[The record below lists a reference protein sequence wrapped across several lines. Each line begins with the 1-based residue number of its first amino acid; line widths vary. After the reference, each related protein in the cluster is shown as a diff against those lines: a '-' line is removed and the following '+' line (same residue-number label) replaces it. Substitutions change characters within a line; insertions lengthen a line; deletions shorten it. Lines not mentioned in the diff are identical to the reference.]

1 MYDRIL
7 IPLDGSALAE
17 AAVPVANLIPS
28 RLVYLLNVEPDEPVV
43 THEIDATGHEARRQ
57 TLFQTDGEHLARVAE
72 SFREQGREVEVIR
85 IAGAPAERI
94 VETAADVDLIVMA
107 THGRGGTNRA
117 FLGSVTDQVAR
128 AASAP
133 TLIVRG
139 SYRPASPPLTRV
151 LVPLDGS
158 PLAEE
163 ALPVAATLANELDL
177 RVHLVRVL
185 TPPRMWSSASSLRRS
200 GERAEQATASDEQA
214 ERTYLEEQAQ
224 RLSDQDVVVSH
235 ELRSG
240 PAIPSLRTAIR
251 PRDIVVMTTHGR
263 HGVRRLV
270 LGSIADALIRQAS
283 APILLVRA
291 GMAVPSRY

>member
-17 AAVPVANLIPS
+17 AAVPVASLIPS
-28 RLVYLLNVEPDEPVV
+28 RLVYLLNVEPDEPVI
-43 THEIDATGHEARRQ
+43 THEFDATGHEVRRR
-57 TLFQTDGEHLARVAE
+57 TLFHTDAEHLTPIAE
-72 SFREQGREVEVIR
+72 SFRAQGREVEILR
-85 IAGAPAERI
+85 IAGDPAERI

-163 ALPVAATLANELDL
+163 AVPVAATLANELDL

-185 TPPRMWSSASSLRRS
+185 TPPRTWSSASSRQRS

-214 ERTYLEEQAQ
+214 VRAYLEEQAQ

-235 ELRSG
+235 ELHSG
-240 PAIPSLRTAIR
+240 SVVPALRTAIR

-263 HGVRRLV
+263 YGVRRLV
-270 LGSIADALIRQAS
+270 LGSVADALIRQAS
-283 APILLVRA
+283 APILLVRS
-291 GMAVPSRY
+291 GMVIP